1 MKTIIVEIYYTNL
14 YRHKYLV
21 VINLMIIIYIN
32 NLKNVLNCIYIDTLI
47 EQVIIFDN
55 KKSKRTYKW
64 SYFKN
69 YLISFLDECYNK
81 IINYTSD
88 DLSMI
93 FILDNIMNDEKF
105 YFKTKNNQI
114 ILVNNDTVM
123 AAELNIENLNEL
135 YKIARYIDDP
145 MSIINI
151 TNFII

>member
-1 MKTIIVEIYYTNL
+1 M
-14 YRHKYLV
+14 
-21 VINLMIIIYIN
+21 
-32 NLKNVLNCIYIDTLI
+32 I

-69 YLISFLDECYNK
+69 YLISFLDACYNK

-123 AAELNIENLNEL
+123 AAELNI
-135 YKIARYIDDP
+135 
-145 MSIINI
+145 
-151 TNFII
+151 